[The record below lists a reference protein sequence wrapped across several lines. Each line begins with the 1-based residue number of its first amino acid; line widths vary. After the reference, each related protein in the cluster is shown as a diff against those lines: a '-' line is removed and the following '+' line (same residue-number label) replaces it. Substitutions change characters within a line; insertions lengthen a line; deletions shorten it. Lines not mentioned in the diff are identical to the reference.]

1 MKKYIFIFILF
12 LFPTFYSFAESID
25 VKLISYEDKKDIF
38 DETPTCEMEFTVTN
52 NSWGTMYGLK
62 ITSESYDDR
71 GDKLE
76 NYAFNGSINAFGGLF
91 SDTDAILLGNSS
103 TSKSLHLKS
112 KCQYIAEIFMTK
124 VKPSNCNI
132 RMMPEDGNC
141 LTIINPFSDIDH
153 IKLIK
158 K

>member
-1 MKKYIFIFILF
+1 MTKIILILF
-12 LFPTFYSFAESID
+12 FLFFSSSIFAVSID
-25 VKLISYEDKKDIF
+25 VKLISYEDKKDMF
-38 DETPTCEMEFTVTN
+38 DDTPTCEMEFTVTN
-52 NSWGTMYGLK
+52 NSWGTMYGLR
-62 ITSESYDDR
+62 ITTVSYDDR

-91 SDTDAILLGNSS
+91 SDTDSILLGNSS

-112 KCQYIAEIFMTK
+112 KCQYVAEIFMTK

-153 IKLIK
+153 IKLLK

>member
-1 MKKYIFIFILF
+1 MRKYIFLFILF
-12 LFPTFYSFAESID
+12 LFIPFSAFAESID

-38 DETPTCEMEFTVTN
+38 DDTPTCEMEFTVTN
-52 NSWGTMYGLK
+52 NSWGTMYGLS
-62 ITSESYDDR
+62 IATESFDDR

-76 NYAFNGSINAFGGLF
+76 NYALGGSINAFGGLF
-91 SDTDAILLGNSS
+91 SDTVVILLGKSS
-103 TSKSLHLKS
+103 TSKSLHVKS
-112 KCQYIAEIFMTK
+112 KCQYVAEIFMTK
-124 VKPSNCNI
+124 VKPRNCNI

-141 LTIINPFSDIDH
+141 LEIINSSSDIDH